1 MVIKD
6 FDERKRFILKKLEI
20 ALRKGEVDEPII
32 PLLNLINSFPDYVTT
47 SSCAGRIVL
56 IKIPE
61 SGKKHEAEFIYKTHY
76 ETTFEEVWEALKEG
90 VKKYK
95 ESIWFRAE
103 PVILHV
109 DCRNIEAAIKIVK
122 LAREAGWKRSGI
134 FEIKPYRVMCE
145 LHSTE
150 RLDTIVA
157 KDGKILVTEEYMK
170 VLVYEANKKLRRT
183 REKMRKFYELLQM
196 QLQSLEEVSK

>member
-6 FDERKRFILKKLEI
+6 FDERKKFILKKLEI
-20 ALRKGEVDEPII
+20 ALRKGEVDKPII
-32 PLLNLINSFPDYVTT
+32 PLLNLINSLPNYVTT

-56 IKIPE
+56 MKIPE
-61 SGKKHEAEFIYKTHY
+61 SGKKHEAEFLFKKHEPI
-76 ETTFEEVWEALKEG
+76 TFEEVWNALKES
-90 VKKYK
+90 VKKVK

-109 DCRNIEAAIKIVK
+109 DCRDLDSAIRIVR

-134 FEIKPYRVMCE
+134 FEIKSYRIMCE

-170 VLVYEANKKLRRT
+170 VLVNEANKKLKRT
-183 REKMRKFYELLQM
+183 REKMKKFYEKLKELFTR
-196 QLQSLEEVSK
+196 